1 MSAQTQDITRPVHR
15 IPAIIAFVLAGVFVV
30 VGLLGAPAFY
40 AFAAFSALCGLI
52 WALGGG
58 ADGGMRSSDELPA
71 IKYDWNDSP
80 SPYGTDS
87 ASWIVYGDSIQR

>member
-1 MSAQTQDITRPVHR
+1 MSVQTQDIKRPVHR
-15 IPAIIAFVLAGVFVV
+15 VPAIIAFVLAGVFVV

-58 ADGGMRSSDELPA
+58 ADGAEPPLHKDMDAPFPGGLDLQSQFL
-71 IKYDWNDSP
+71 
-80 SPYGTDS
+80 YGK
-87 ASWIVYGDSIQR
+87 R

>member
-1 MSAQTQDITRPVHR
+1 MSVQTQDIKRPVHR
-15 IPAIIAFVLAGVFVV
+15 VPAIIAFVLAGVFVV

-58 ADGGMRSSDELPA
+58 AHGEMQSSDDLQA

-87 ASWIVYGDSIQR
+87 ASWIVYGGSMQR